1 MVTMFLLFPGDGS
14 ASESQELKSEL
25 ETLKQTLADKSLDI
39 ASQHAKVLLLERELS
54 AAVQGSESGAAEREK
69 QLTQSLAQQK
79 TAEDELLMARQ
90 ELKSIRMS
98 VRVKVEEEA
107 EERWRGV
114 LKGEQ
119 QLAKKNADAAAQKLE
134 ELTAELGKKLNDSQA
149 EAAKWKTQA
158 ADFQSTAADKLA
170 ESSLLKREIEVR
182 DPISCLFRCCSCY
195 VYANLWFAALTRW
208 LACCVLAVWQR
219 DHIHC
224 LHEVATRGCN

>member
-1 MVTMFLLFPGDGS
+1 MCLAGDGIDVVGVPGDGS
-14 ASESQELKSEL
+14 ASESQELRSEL
-25 ETLKQTLADKSLDI
+25 ETLKSTLGDKSLDI
-39 ASQHAKVLLLERELS
+39 ASKHAKILTLERELS

-134 ELTAELGKKLNDSQA
+134 ELTAELGKKLNDSQT
-149 EAAKWKTQA
+149 EGGKWKTQA

-182 DPISCLFRCCSCY
+182 ELLVAY
-195 VYANLWFAALTRW
+195 FAAAHATSTQICGL
-208 LACCVLAVWQR
+208 
-219 DHIHC
+219 
-224 LHEVATRGCN
+224 LH